1 MGDYIKVR
9 GVDFGN
15 DGATRFVARVRA
27 EKSSVLMVRID
38 SKSGT
43 LMGSLSVKETNGEW
57 QDVACELRSP
67 ITGVHDV
74 FFTFKANDASMLEF
88 DNWQFYTASASIN
101 EELRMKSE
109 EFLSGESVAREAAA
123 PIYNLN
129 GQRVA
134 QPSKGLYIVNGKK
147 VIVQ

>member
-1 MGDYIKVR
+1 MR
-9 GVDFGN
+9 GVDFDN
-15 DGATRFVARVRA
+15 DGATQFVARVRA

-109 EFLSGESVAREAAA
+109 EFAAA